1 MKQVLTKSS
10 EETREL
16 ARQFACS
23 LKRGDSVALIGAIGA
38 GKTEFTR
45 GVTDVFNCTEQ
56 LTSPTFSILNIYNGS
71 RSGERFS
78 IHHFDWYRLNSPE
91 ELYDIG
97 FEEYL
102 YGDGIS
108 IIEWADKFPDLVPKT
123 AKRIDIYRATELERL
138 ITFNQPFPLR

>member
-10 EETREL
+10 EETREI

-23 LKRGDSVALIGAIGA
+23 LKRGDCVALIGALGS

-45 GVTDVFNCTEQ
+45 GITDVFNCTEQ
-56 LTSPTFSILNIYNGS
+56 LTSPTFTILNLYEGT

-91 ELYDIG
+91 ELYNIG

-102 YGDGIS
+102 YGNGIS

-123 AKRIDIYRATELERL
+123 AKRIELYRAAEEERL
-138 ITFNQPFPLR
+138 ITFNQAFPLR

>member
-1 MKQVLTKSS
+1 MKQVLSKSS

-23 LKRGDSVALIGAIGA
+23 LKRGDSVALIGALGA

-45 GVTDVFNCTEQ
+45 GVTDVFNCTDQ
-56 LTSPTFSILNIYNGS
+56 LTSPTFTILNIYNGS

-78 IHHFDWYRLNSPE
+78 IYHFDWYRLNSPE
-91 ELYDIG
+91 ELYNIG
-97 FEEYL
+97 YEEYL

-123 AKRIDIYRATELERL
+123 AKRIELLGSTESERL
-138 ITFNQPFPLR
+138 ITFTQSFPLR

>member
-23 LKRGDSVALIGAIGA
+23 LKHGDCVALIGGLGA

-45 GVTDVFNCTEQ
+45 GIADVFNCTEQ
-56 LTSPTFSILNIYNGS
+56 LTSPTFTILNIYDGS
-71 RSGERFS
+71 RSGEQFS
-78 IHHFDWYRLNSPE
+78 LHHFDWYRLTSPD
-91 ELYDIG
+91 ELYNIG

-102 YGDGIS
+102 YGNGIS
-108 IIEWADKFPDLVPKT
+108 MIEWADKFPDLVPKT
-123 AKRIDIYRATELERL
+123 AKRIELRRATDTERL
-138 ITFNQPFPLR
+138 ITFEQEFPLR

>member
-1 MKQVLTKSS
+1 MKQVFTKSS

-23 LKRGDSVALIGAIGA
+23 LKRGDCVALIGTLGA
-38 GKTEFTR
+38 GKTQFTR
-45 GVTDVFNCTEQ
+45 GIADVFNCAEK
-56 LTSPTFSILNIYNGS
+56 LTSPTFTILNIYDGE

-78 IHHFDWYRLNSPE
+78 IHHFDWYRLNSHE
-91 ELYDIG
+91 ELYNIG

-123 AKRIDIYRATELERL
+123 AKRIELHRSTEEERL
-138 ITFNQPFPLR
+138 VTFNQSFPLR